1 MTRLTS
7 TMRWDVQLQIRNGF
21 YFAAAFVALIIIILL
36 SQFNVPTST
45 LAMLFPLFIF
55 QNILINNFYFIA
67 GLVLLEKGEGTLEG
81 LVVTPL
87 RKSEYL
93 ASKLFTLALLSLLE
107 TAVVV
112 LFIYGLNFNIL
123 LLVSGT
129 LLLSIIYALIGFSFV
144 IRYDSINTFLLPS
157 IALTMLLSFPLLH
170 YLGIWDSP
178 LLYLHP
184 LQAPLLLLKGAFQPL
199 AAWELLYGLGY
210 SAVFMAIAY
219 AWSHRAFY
227 KFVILKEGVR

>member
-21 YFAAAFVALIIIILL
+21 YFAAAFVALIIIVLL
-36 SQFNVPTST
+36 SQFNVPPGT

-67 GLVLLEKGEGTLEG
+67 GVVLLEKGEGTLEG
-81 LVVTPL
+81 LIVTPL

-93 ASKLFTLALLSLLE
+93 ASKLLTLALLSLLE

-112 LFIYGLNFNIL
+112 LIVYGFNANLIWLAAGTILLSLIYGL
-123 LLVSGT
+123 
-129 LLLSIIYALIGFSFV
+129 AGFSFV
-144 IRYDSINTFLLPS
+144 VRYDSINTFILPS
-157 IALTMLLSFPLLH
+157 VPFTALFSLPLLH
-170 YLGIWDSP
+170 YLGVWSSP
-178 LLYLHP
+178 LMYLHP
-184 LQAPLLLLKGAFQPL
+184 LQAPLLLLKGAFQPI
-199 AAWELLYGLGY
+199 AAWEVIYGVVY
-210 SAVFMAIAY
+210 SAVTIALAY
-219 AWSHRAFY
+219 AWSQRAFY

>member
-1 MTRLTS
+1 MSRLTS
-7 TMRWDVQLQIRNGF
+7 TIRWDVRLQIRNGF
-21 YFAAAFVALIIIILL
+21 YYAAAFVALIIIILL
-36 SQFNVPTST
+36 SQFNVPAST

-93 ASKLFTLALLSLLE
+93 VSKLVTLAMLSLLE

-112 LFIYGLNFNIL
+112 LIVYGFNANLIWLAAGTILLSLIYGL
-123 LLVSGT
+123 
-129 LLLSIIYALIGFSFV
+129 AGFSFV
-144 IRYDSINTFLLPS
+144 VRYDSINTFILPS
-157 IALTMLLSFPLLH
+157 VPFTALFSLPLLH
-170 YLGIWDSP
+170 YLGVWSSP
-178 LLYLHP
+178 LMYLHP
-184 LQAPLLLLKGAFQPL
+184 LQAPLLLLKGAFQPI
-199 AAWELLYGLGY
+199 AAWEVIYGVVY
-210 SAVFMAIAY
+210 SAVTIALAY
-219 AWSHRAFY
+219 AWSQRAFY

>member
-7 TMRWDVQLQIRNGF
+7 TMRWDIQLQIRNGF
-21 YFAAAFVALIIIILL
+21 YYAAAFVALFILILL
-36 SQFNVPTST
+36 SQLNVPQAT

-93 ASKLFTLALLSLLE
+93 TSKLLTLALLSLIE

-112 LFIYGLNFNIL
+112 FVVYGFSVNIL
-123 LLVSGT
+123 LLILGT
-129 LLLSIIYALIGFSFV
+129 VLLAIIYALIGFSFV

-157 IALTMLLSFPLLH
+157 VVLTMLFSFPFLQ

-184 LQAPLLLLKGAFQPL
+184 LQAPLVLLKAAFQPVD
-199 AAWELLYGLGY
+199 AWEIVYGLIY
-210 SAVFMAIAY
+210 SAVSIAIAY
-219 AWSHRAFY
+219 TWSQRAFY

>member
-21 YFAAAFVALIIIILL
+21 YYAAAFVAIVIIILL
-36 SQFNVPTST
+36 SQFNVPQET
-45 LAMLFPLFIF
+45 LTLLFPIFIF

-87 RKSEYL
+87 RKGEYL
-93 ASKLFTLALLSLLE
+93 ASKLLTLALLSLLE

-112 LFIYGLNFNIL
+112 LIIYGSNINLILLATGTILLSLIYGL
-123 LLVSGT
+123 
-129 LLLSIIYALIGFSFV
+129 AGFSFV
-144 IRYDSINTFLLPS
+144 VRYDSINTFLLPS
-157 IALTMLLSFPLLH
+157 VLVTALLSFPLLH
-170 YLGIWDSP
+170 YLGVWSSP
-178 LLYLHP
+178 LMYLHP
-184 LQAPLLLLKGAFQPL
+184 LQAPLLLLKGAFQPI
-199 AAWELLYGLGY
+199 AAWEVIYGVVY
-210 SAVFMAIAY
+210 SAVTIALAY
-219 AWSHRAFY
+219 AWSQRAFY

>member
-1 MTRLTS
+1 
-7 TMRWDVQLQIRNGF
+7 MRWDVQLQIRNGF
-21 YFAAAFVALIIIILL
+21 YYAAAFVAIVIIILL
-36 SQFNVPTST
+36 SQLKVPPAT

-67 GLVLLEKGEGTLEG
+67 ALVLLEKGEGTLEG

-93 ASKLFTLALLSLLE
+93 ASKLLTLALLSLIE

-112 LFIYGLNFNIL
+112 LIIYGFSVNLFL
-123 LLVSGT
+123 LTIGT
-129 LLLSIIYALIGFSFV
+129 LLLSLMYALAGFSFV
-144 IRYDSINTFLLPS
+144 VRYDSINTFIFPS
-157 IALTMLLSFPLLH
+157 ILVTMFFSLPFLH
-170 YLGIWDSP
+170 YLGLWSSP

-184 LQAPLLLLKGAFQPL
+184 LQAPLLLLKGAFQPI
-199 AAWELLYGLGY
+199 AAWEVAYGVVY
-210 SAVFMAIAY
+210 SAVFIAITY
-219 AWSHRAFY
+219 AWSQRAFY

>member
-1 MTRLTS
+1 
-7 TMRWDVQLQIRNGF
+7 MRWDVQLQIRNGF
-21 YFAAAFVALIIIILL
+21 YYAAAFVALIIIVLL
-36 SQFNVPTST
+36 SQFNVPPGT

-81 LVVTPL
+81 LIVTPL

-93 ASKLFTLALLSLLE
+93 ASKLLTLALLSLLE

-112 LFIYGLNFNIL
+112 LFIYGLNFNIV

-144 IRYDSINTFLLPS
+144 IR
-157 IALTMLLSFPLLH
+157 
-170 YLGIWDSP
+170 
-178 LLYLHP
+178 
-184 LQAPLLLLKGAFQPL
+184 
-199 AAWELLYGLGY
+199 
-210 SAVFMAIAY
+210 
-219 AWSHRAFY
+219 
-227 KFVILKEGVR
+227 

>member
-7 TMRWDVQLQIRNGF
+7 TLRWDVQLQIRNGF
-21 YFAAAFVALIIIILL
+21 YYAAAFVAIVIIILL
-36 SQFNVPTST
+36 SQLNVPRATMA
-45 LAMLFPLFIF
+45 LLFPLFIF

-67 GLVLLEKGEGTLEG
+67 ALVLLEKGEGTLEG

-93 ASKLFTLALLSLLE
+93 ASKLMTLASLSLLE

-112 LFIYGLNFNIL
+112 LIVYGFRVNLL
-123 LLVSGT
+123 LLVTGT
-129 LLLSIIYALIGFSFV
+129 LLLSLMYGLAGFSFV
-144 IRYDSINTFLLPS
+144 VRYDSINTFILPS
-157 IALTMLLSFPLLH
+157 ILLTALFSIPFLD
-170 YLGIWDSP
+170 YLGIWSSP

-184 LQAPLLLLKGAFQPL
+184 FQATLLLLKAAFQPI
-199 AAWELLYGLGY
+199 AAWEVVYGVVY
-210 SAVFMAIAY
+210 SALFIALTY
-219 AWSHRAFY
+219 AWSQRAFY

>member
-7 TMRWDVQLQIRNGF
+7 TMRWDVRLQIRNGF
-21 YFAAAFVALIIIILL
+21 YYAAAFVALIIIILL
-36 SQFNVPTST
+36 SQFNVPAST

-93 ASKLFTLALLSLLE
+93 VSKLVTLAMLSLLE

-112 LFIYGLNFNIL
+112 LIVYGFNANLIWLAAGTILLSLIYGL
-123 LLVSGT
+123 
-129 LLLSIIYALIGFSFV
+129 AGFSFV
-144 IRYDSINTFLLPS
+144 VRYDSINTFILPS
-157 IALTMLLSFPLLH
+157 VPFTALFSLPLLH
-170 YLGIWDSP
+170 YLGVWSSP
-178 LLYLHP
+178 LMYLHP
-184 LQAPLLLLKGAFQPL
+184 LQAPLLLLKGAFQPI
-199 AAWELLYGLGY
+199 AAWEVIYGVVY
-210 SAVFMAIAY
+210 SAVTIALAY
-219 AWSHRAFY
+219 AWSQRAFY

>member
-1 MTRLTS
+1 MSRLTS

-21 YFAAAFVALIIIILL
+21 YYAAAFVALIIIILL
-36 SQFNVPTST
+36 SQFNVPAST

-93 ASKLFTLALLSLLE
+93 VSKLVTLAMLSLLE

-112 LFIYGLNFNIL
+112 LIVYGFNANLIWLAAGTILLSLIYGL
-123 LLVSGT
+123 
-129 LLLSIIYALIGFSFV
+129 AGFSFV
-144 IRYDSINTFLLPS
+144 VRYDSINTFILPS
-157 IALTMLLSFPLLH
+157 VPFTALFSLPLLH
-170 YLGIWDSP
+170 YLGVWSSP
-178 LLYLHP
+178 LMYLHP
-184 LQAPLLLLKGAFQPL
+184 LQAPLLLLKGAFQPI
-199 AAWELLYGLGY
+199 AAWEVIYGVVY
-210 SAVFMAIAY
+210 SAVTIALAY
-219 AWSHRAFY
+219 AWSQRAFY